1 MMMAMQ
7 LCILEISEKNSLI
20 QRIYRRHRRVWREA
34 ALREDDHAGEADFIC
49 LLGSP
54 VRTVVYDI
62 SLPAS
67 LKRSAEREVLCG
79 ELAAR
84 LPVPAESVC
93 WFYRACGGGKF
104 RVCAVHREEMARLLE
119 FARLHSLKFDLA
131 IPAALAETPEEIL
144 QVVPGEVPPEEFR
157 PVRCRGLK
165 NLCLALFALTVV
177 LLGVVI
183 LLRYQDFARE
193 RDRLAGIR
201 AVWEKELR
209 EERRRCGELSADQ
222 ELLQELRTA
231 KIDAPSVLPVLS
243 RLTGILPKTMWL
255 TNYSQNYDS
264 ADLTLSA
271 SKDEPNLYRLIGE
284 NETYAIMNLRKSR
297 GYNDTVSFFVKL
309 RIRH

>member
-1 MMMAMQ
+1 MR
-7 LCILEISEKNSLI
+7 LGVLERSADNPAQQYRE
-20 QRIYRRHRRVWREA
+20 YRRVRNEWMELEA
-34 ALREDDHAGEADFIC
+34 PGSTRPEEPDFLC
-49 LLGSP
+49 FLTHSP
-54 VRTVVYDI
+54 KTVVYDI
-62 SLPAS
+62 PLPAS
-67 LKRSAEREVLCG
+67 LKRSVEREVLFG

-93 WFYRACGGGKF
+93 WFYRNCGNGLY
-104 RVCAVHREEMARLLE
+104 RVCAVHREEIVRQLE
-119 FARLHSLKFDLA
+119 FAASRSLKFDAL
-131 IPAALAETPEEIL
+131 IPAALADTPETIL
-144 QVVPGEVPPEEFR
+144 QVIPGEALPGKYR

-165 NLCLALFALTVV
+165 NLSLALFALTIV

-183 LLRYQDFARE
+183 SLRYQDFARE

-201 AVWEKELR
+201 SAWEKELR
-209 EERRRCGELSADQ
+209 EERRRFGELSADQ
-222 ELLQELRTA
+222 ELLQELQTA
-231 KIDAPSVLPVLS
+231 KIDAPFVLPVLG
-243 RLTGILPKTMWL
+243 RLTSGLPKTMWV

>member
-1 MMMAMQ
+1 MR
-7 LCILEISEKNSLI
+7 LGVLERSADNPAQQYRE
-20 QRIYRRHRRVWREA
+20 YRRVRNEWMELEA
-34 ALREDDHAGEADFIC
+34 PGSTRPEEPDFLC
-49 LLGSP
+49 FLTHSP
-54 VRTVVYDI
+54 KTVVYDI

-67 LKRSAEREVLCG
+67 LKRSVEREVLFG

-119 FARLHSLKFDLA
+119 FARSHSLKFDLA
-131 IPAALAETPEEIL
+131 IPAVLAETPEEIL
-144 QVVPGEVPPEEFR
+144 QVVPGEAPPEEFR

-165 NLCLALFALTVV
+165 NLSLALFALTIV

-183 LLRYQDFARE
+183 SLRYQDFARE

-201 AVWEKELR
+201 SAWEKELR
-209 EERRRCGELSADQ
+209 EERRRFGELSADQ

-231 KIDAPSVLPVLS
+231 KIDAPFVLPVLG
-243 RLTGILPKTMWL
+243 RLTSGLPKTMWV

-271 SKDEPNLYRLIGE
+271 SKDEPGLYNQIGE
-284 NETYAIMNLRKSR
+284 NRNYAIVNLRKSR

-309 RIRH
+309 RIKH

>member
-1 MMMAMQ
+1 MR
-7 LCILEISEKNSLI
+7 LGVLERSADNPAQQYRE
-20 QRIYRRHRRVWREA
+20 YRRVRNEWMELEA
-34 ALREDDHAGEADFIC
+34 PGSTRPEEPDFLC
-49 LLGSP
+49 FLTHSP
-54 VRTVVYDI
+54 QTVVYDI

-67 LKRSAEREVLCG
+67 LKRSAEREVLFG

-104 RVCAVHREEMARLLE
+104 RVCAVHREEMGRLLE
-119 FARLHSLKFDLA
+119 FARSHSLKFDLA

-144 QVVPGEVPPEEFR
+144 QVVPGEAPPEEFR

-165 NLCLALFALTVV
+165 NLSLALFALTIV

-183 LLRYQDFARE
+183 SLRYQDFARE

-201 AVWEKELR
+201 SAWEKELR
-209 EERRRCGELSADQ
+209 EERRRFGELSADQ

-231 KIDAPSVLPVLS
+231 KIDAPFVLPVLG
-243 RLTGILPKTMWL
+243 RLTSGLPKTMWV

-264 ADLTLSA
+264 VDLTLSA

>member
-1 MMMAMQ
+1 MR
-7 LCILEISEKNSLI
+7 LGVLERSVDNPAQQYRE
-20 QRIYRRHRRVWREA
+20 YRRVRNEWMELEA
-34 ALREDDHAGEADFIC
+34 PGSTRPEEPDFLC
-49 LLGSP
+49 FLTHSP
-54 VRTVVYDI
+54 KTVVYDI

-67 LKRSAEREVLCG
+67 LKRSVEREVLFG

-93 WFYRACGGGKF
+93 WFYRNCGNGLYH
-104 RVCAVHREEMARLLE
+104 VCAVHREEIVRQLE
-119 FARLHSLKFDLA
+119 FAASRSLKFDAL
-131 IPAALAETPEEIL
+131 IPAALADTPETIL
-144 QVVPGEVPPEEFR
+144 QVIPGEALPGKYR

-165 NLCLALFALTVV
+165 NLSLALFALTIV

-183 LLRYQDFARE
+183 SLRYQDFARE

-201 AVWEKELR
+201 SAWEKELR
-209 EERRRCGELSADQ
+209 EERRRFGELSADQ

-231 KIDAPSVLPVLS
+231 KIDAPFVLPVLG
-243 RLTGILPKTMWL
+243 RLTSGLPKTMWV

>member
-1 MMMAMQ
+1 MR
-7 LCILEISEKNSLI
+7 LGVLERSADNPAQQYRE
-20 QRIYRRHRRVWREA
+20 YRRVRNEWMELEA
-34 ALREDDHAGEADFIC
+34 PGSTRPEEPDFLC
-49 LLGSP
+49 FLTHSP
-54 VRTVVYDI
+54 KTVVYDI

-67 LKRSAEREVLCG
+67 LKRSVEREVLFG
-79 ELAAR
+79 ELAAL

-93 WFYRACGGGKF
+93 WFYRNCGNGLYH
-104 RVCAVHREEMARLLE
+104 VCAVHREEIVRQLE
-119 FARLHSLKFDLA
+119 FAASRSLKFDAL
-131 IPAALAETPEEIL
+131 IPAALADTPETIL
-144 QVVPGEVPPEEFR
+144 QVIPGEALPGKYR

-165 NLCLALFALTVV
+165 NLSLALFALTIV

-183 LLRYQDFARE
+183 SLRYQDFARE

-201 AVWEKELR
+201 SAWEKELR
-209 EERRRCGELSADQ
+209 EERRRFGELSADQ

-231 KIDAPSVLPVLS
+231 KIDAPFVLPVLG
-243 RLTGILPKTMWL
+243 RLTSGLPKTMWV

>member
-1 MMMAMQ
+1 MQ
-7 LCILEISEKNSLI
+7 LCIWEISEDNTLVQRNY
-20 QRIYRRHRRVWREA
+20 QRIRHVWREITSHDGRA
-34 ALREDDHAGEADFIC
+34 PEEADFVC
-49 LLGSP
+49 LLGNP
-54 VRTVVYDI
+54 ARTVVYDI

-67 LKRSAEREVLCG
+67 LKRSMEREVLFE
-79 ELAAR
+79 ELTVR
-84 LPVPAESVC
+84 LPVPRESVC
-93 WFYRACGGGKF
+93 WFYRACGDGKF

-119 FARLHSLKFDLA
+119 FARLHSLKFDLV
-131 IPAALAETPEEIL
+131 IPAALAETPETIL
-144 QVVPGEVPPEEFR
+144 QVVPGETLPEDFR
-157 PVRCRGLK
+157 PIRCRGLK
-165 NLCLALFALTVV
+165 NLCLGLFALTVV

-183 LLRYQDFARE
+183 SVRYQDFARE

-201 AVWEKELR
+201 AIWEKELR
-209 EERRRCGELSADQ
+209 EERRQFGELSADQ

-231 KIDAPSVLPVLS
+231 KLDTPFVLPVLR
-243 RLTGILPKTMWL
+243 RLTSGLPKTMWV

-297 GYNDTVSFFVKL
+297 GYNNTVSFFVKL

>member
-1 MMMAMQ
+1 MR
-7 LCILEISEKNSLI
+7 LGVLERSADNPAQQYRE
-20 QRIYRRHRRVWREA
+20 YRRVRNEWMELEA
-34 ALREDDHAGEADFIC
+34 PGSTRPEEPDFLC
-49 LLGSP
+49 FLTHSP
-54 VRTVVYDI
+54 KTVVYDI

-67 LKRSAEREVLCG
+67 LKRSVEREVLFG

-93 WFYRACGGGKF
+93 WFYRNCGNGLYH
-104 RVCAVHREEMARLLE
+104 VCAVHREEIVRQLE
-119 FARLHSLKFDLA
+119 FAASRSLKFDAL
-131 IPAALAETPEEIL
+131 IPAALADTPETIL
-144 QVVPGEVPPEEFR
+144 QVIPGEALPGKYR

-165 NLCLALFALTVV
+165 NLSLALFALTIV

-183 LLRYQDFARE
+183 SLRYQDFARE

-201 AVWEKELR
+201 SAWEKELR
-209 EERRRCGELSADQ
+209 EERRRFGELSADQ

-231 KIDAPSVLPVLS
+231 KIDAPFVLPVLG
-243 RLTGILPKTMWL
+243 RLTSGLPKTMWV

-264 ADLTLSA
+264 VDLTLSA